1 MVSISIKRFF
11 VRAKHWQIFLLLI
24 GPCLIAQL
32 ALANSIATPMAS
44 VEDFDRTAR
53 ILGAFTLA
61 VMVCLMGWFWSV
73 GSLLTSVIP
82 EQQRLP
88 LLRLRLSLIYPA
100 VYITY
105 FFATLSVSSP
115 PSALIIPFHLLAMFC
130 MFYNLYFISKSLVLA
145 ETDKAAGFYEYS
157 GPFFL
162 IWFFPIGLWIIQPRI
177 NRLAERS

>member
-1 MVSISIKRFF
+1 
-11 VRAKHWQIFLLLI
+11 
-24 GPCLIAQL
+24 
-32 ALANSIATPMAS
+32 MAS

-105 FFATLSVSSP
+105 FFATERTRRQGSTS
-115 PSALIIPFHLLAMFC
+115 
-130 MFYNLYFISKSLVLA
+130 
-145 ETDKAAGFYEYS
+145 
-157 GPFFL
+157 
-162 IWFFPIGLWIIQPRI
+162 IQARF
-177 NRLAERS
+177 S

>member
-1 MVSISIKRFF
+1 VVSISIKRFF

-88 LLRLRLSLIYPA
+88 LLHHL
-100 VYITY
+100 
-105 FFATLSVSSP
+105 FFRDGT
-115 PSALIIPFHLLAMFC
+115 H
-130 MFYNLYFISKSLVLA
+130 
-145 ETDKAAGFYEYS
+145 KAAGFYEYS

>member
-1 MVSISIKRFF
+1 VVSISIKRFF
-11 VRAKHWQIFLLLI
+11 VRAKHWPISLLLI

-53 ILGAFTLA
+53 ILGAFPLA

-73 GSLLTSVIP
+73 G
-82 EQQRLP
+82 
-88 LLRLRLSLIYPA
+88 
-100 VYITY
+100 
-105 FFATLSVSSP
+105 
-115 PSALIIPFHLLAMFC
+115 
-130 MFYNLYFISKSLVLA
+130 LVLVRRVASDLGHPGTA
-145 ETDKAAGFYEYS
+145 ETAPPPIAPVADLSCGVHHLFFRDGTHKAAGFYEYS